1 MSLYSCLS
9 IGSNGLLWKGF
20 GMAKRK
26 HELLNDAEGL
36 QLIGIPDDR
45 DQLARLSTFE
55 PSDIEIVGV

>member
-1 MSLYSCLS
+1 
-9 IGSNGLLWKGF
+9 
-20 GMAKRK
+20 MAKRK